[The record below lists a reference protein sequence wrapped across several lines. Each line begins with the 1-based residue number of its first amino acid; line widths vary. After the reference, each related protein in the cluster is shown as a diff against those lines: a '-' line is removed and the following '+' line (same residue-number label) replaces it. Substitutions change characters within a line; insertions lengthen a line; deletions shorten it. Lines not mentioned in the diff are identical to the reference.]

1 MRAAILHEYGATP
14 EIGDYPEPRAGDA
27 QAVVEVAA
35 AGLNPIDLRTAT
47 GALGRG
53 DVPHVVGKEGIGRL
67 ADGRRV
73 YFDSPVAP
81 LGAFAER
88 TLVERDGVVEVPDG
102 VDDAHAVCYGIAGL
116 AAWLSLERRAALQ
129 AGERVLILG
138 ASGVVGLIGVQV
150 AKLLGAE
157 RVVAAARS
165 EGGLARAAELGAD
178 ETVRLDGDAAQLAEA
193 FKAAAGGPLD
203 VVLDPLWGV
212 PAAAAVDALGFRGR
226 LIQMG
231 QSAGGEATL
240 ESAKIR
246 FKEAS
251 ILGHTNF
258 AAPPDVRREALQRM
272 WRHAAAGEL
281 VADYETVALE
291 GVGEAWRRQAGS
303 PNRKLVLVP

>member
-1 MRAAILHEYGATP
+1 MRAAILREYGTTP
-14 EIGDYPEPRAGDA
+14 EIGEFPAPAGEG
-27 QAVVEVAA
+27 VVEVTAG
-35 AGLNPIDLRTAT
+35 GLNPIDLRTAT
-47 GALGRG
+47 GALGKG
-53 DVPHVVGKEGIGRL
+53 EVPRVVGKEGIGRL

-73 YFDSPVAP
+73 YFDEPVAP
-81 LGAFAER
+81 YGAFAER
-88 TLVERDGVVEVPDG
+88 SLIDPVAAFDVPDG
-102 VDDAHAVCYGIAGL
+102 VEDAHALCYGIAGL
-116 AAWLSLERRAALQ
+116 AAWLSLERRAQLRP
-129 AGERVLILG
+129 GERVLILG

-150 AKLLGAE
+150 AKLLGAG

-165 EGGLARAAELGAD
+165 ENGLARAQELGAD
-178 ETVRLDGDAAQLAEA
+178 ATVRLDTDDLVDA
-193 FKAAAGGPLD
+193 FKDAAGGPLD
-203 VVLDPLWGV
+203 VVLDPLWGA

-231 QSAGGEATL
+231 QSAGGESTL

-258 AAPPDVRREALQRM
+258 AAPVEVRREALQRM